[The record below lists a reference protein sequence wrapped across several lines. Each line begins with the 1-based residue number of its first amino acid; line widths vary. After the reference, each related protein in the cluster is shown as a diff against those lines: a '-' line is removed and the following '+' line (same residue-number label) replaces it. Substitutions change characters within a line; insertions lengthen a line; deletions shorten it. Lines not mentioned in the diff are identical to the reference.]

1 MQTIKSI
8 FILKD
13 FNLIRDCK
21 FNWLQMVTE
30 KIGTTPREQNVI
42 VCLLNSLLLKAK
54 SSNTFRIDLGRK
66 KGAFAINMLCNT
78 SKKVGQE
85 T

>member
-1 MQTIKSI
+1 MT
-8 FILKD
+8 
-13 FNLIRDCK
+13 K

-85 T
+85 A